1 MHQVVVLYPRPDD
14 PHAFRTYYV
23 EHHIPLADQL
33 PGLRSRRYAFDLA
46 AADGDSPY
54 FCIFE
59 AEFDDAGSFGAAMA
73 SPEGQAVTADVPKY
87 ATGGAII
94 LHHELLS

>member
-1 MHQVVVLYPRPDD
+1 MHQVVVLYPHPEDAD
-14 PHAFRTYYV
+14 AFRTYYV
-23 EHHIPLADQL
+23 EKHLRLADRL

-46 AADGDSPY
+46 AAEGDSPY

-59 AEFDDAGSFGAAMA
+59 AEFDDAEAFGAAMA
-73 SPEGQAVTADVPKY
+73 SPEGQAVAADLPKY

-94 LHHELLS
+94 VHHELAS